1 MDYGGLIWIMDYRAL
16 SWINRAYDGL
26 WTIME
31 YYGLL
36 WHIVDDRG
44 LSWVFKYAP
53 PWNRMDYKICLPKPL
68 TTPER
73 CGAGMAHTVPSIGH
87 VLSCYYCG
95 L

>member
-16 SWINRAYDGL
+16 SWINGAYDGL

-31 YYGLL
+31 YCELL

-53 PWNRMDYKICLPKPL
+53 PWNRMDYKICI
-68 TTPER
+68 
-73 CGAGMAHTVPSIGH
+73 PS
-87 VLSCYYCG
+87 L
-95 L
+95 